1 MPSLRYATNE
11 LRRRRS
17 RTVLTALGLAAG
29 VSLVMGIVGVSEGL
43 DQAQAKVLSPL
54 TSVGTDILVTR
65 TVGATTPTK
74 AGASPSPT
82 PAPPAQGGGAQRG
95 QGGGFFGGGPGGP
108 PGGGAASALSSL
120 NDADTTA
127 LLNENSSVVTDL
139 AKLGKPGT
147 TFTKDFFLPGTLLTF
162 PDTAVSQVESVAGVK
177 SVVGGLSL
185 LAQHE
190 TGTVPNIVA
199 SVKTGGETLT
209 STVRPAALTEA
220 EQTAVRSCIQKNG
233 GFGNDGPGNASPG
246 PRPSDGGGGGG
257 GGGGRRSLGG
267 FGGGAF
273 EKCLPARFQ
282 EYNAQVTTPLRTI
295 TQIVNPPTTDTTSQ
309 SYTVAGVDPT
319 SPDAGLVTRAQV
331 ASGSWFSATPASE
344 VLVNTAYASK
354 KSVAVGASLPINGT
368 SYKVVGLVNPT
379 LTGNTADIYFS
390 LSTLQTE
397 ASKSGRINEI
407 LVRADSA
414 SQVDKVAADI
424 RTLLPGAQVVT
435 TKSLAD
441 NVTGSLHNAQQVASR
456 LGGAL
461 ALIVLIA
468 AFVIAVLLTLSSVA
482 KRVREIGTLRALGW
496 SRGRVVGQIVSETLG
511 IGLIGGVIGIGLGY
525 LVSAAAQAFSPALSA
540 TTTGVGSASSV
551 AALFNQAA
559 PTAVSTSVKLSAPI
573 SATTIALG
581 MACALVGGLI
591 AGTLG
596 GWRAAR
602 LAPSVAL
609 RDLG

>member
-1 MPSLRYATNE
+1 MPYLRYVTNE
-11 LRRRRS
+11 LRRRRA

-29 VSLVMGIVGVSEGL
+29 VSLVMGIVGVSAGL
-43 DQAQAKVLSPL
+43 DRAQAKVLSPL

-65 TVGATTPTK
+65 TVGVTSPTS
-74 AGASPSPT
+74 ASPSPT
-82 PAPPAQGGGAQRG
+82 PAPQTGRAGG
-95 QGGGFFGGGPGGP
+95 GGGFFGGGPGGP
-108 PGGGAASALSSL
+108 PGGGAGNPLASL

-127 LLNENSSVVTDL
+127 LLHENSSVVTDL

-147 TFTKDFFLPGTLLTF
+147 TFTRDFFLPGTLLTF
-162 PDTAVSQVESVAGVK
+162 PDTAVSQVASVSGVT
-177 SVVGGLSL
+177 SAVGGLSL
-185 LAQHE
+185 LAQHQ

-220 EQTAVRSCIQKNG
+220 EQAAVRSCIQASG
-233 GFGNDGPGNASPG
+233 GFGDDGNNASPQ
-246 PRPSDGGGGGG
+246 PRPSPGA
-257 GGGGRRSLGG
+257 GGGRGGLGG
-267 FGGGAF
+267 FGGGRF

-282 EYNAQVTTPLRTI
+282 EYNAQVVTPLRTI
-295 TQIVNPPTTDTTSQ
+295 TQIVNPPTTDTTSS
-309 SYTVAGVDPT
+309 SYTVAGVDPA

-331 ASGSWFSATPASE
+331 TSGSWFSGTPASE

-354 KSVAVGASLPINGT
+354 KSIAVGATLPINGT
-368 SYKVVGLVNPT
+368 SYRVVGLVNPT
-379 LTGNTADIYFS
+379 LTGNTADVYFP
-390 LSTLQTE
+390 LSTLQKV
-397 ASKSGRINEI
+397 ASKTGRVNAV
-407 LVRADSA
+407 LVRASSA
-414 SQVDKVAADI
+414 SQVDRVAADI
-424 RTLLPGAQVVT
+424 KRLLPGAQVVT

-456 LGGAL
+456 LGGVL

-468 AFVIAVLLTLSSVA
+468 AFVIAILLTLSSVA

-496 SRGRVVGQIVSETLG
+496 SRRRVVGQIVSETLG
-511 IGLIGGVIGIGLGY
+511 IGLLGGVIGVGLGY
-525 LVSAAAQAFSPALSA
+525 LVAAAAHAFSPTLSA
-540 TTTGVGSASSV
+540 TTTGVASASSV
-551 AALFNQAA
+551 GALFNQAA
-559 PTAVSTSVKLSAPI
+559 PASVSTAVRLSAPI
-573 SATTIALG
+573 SLGTIALG
-581 MACALVGGLI
+581 MGCALVGGLI

>member
-82 PAPPAQGGGAQRG
+82 PAPAAQGGGAQRG

-257 GGGGRRSLGG
+257 GRRSLGG

-354 KSVAVGASLPINGT
+354 KSVTVGASLPINGT

>member
-1 MPSLRYATNE
+1 MVSLRYVTNE
-11 LRRRRS
+11 LRRRRA

-29 VSLVMGIVGVSEGL
+29 VSLVMGIVGVSAGL

-65 TVGATTPTK
+65 TVGATSSSG
-74 AGASPSPT
+74 GASPSPT
-82 PAPPAQGGGAQRG
+82 PVPQGR
-95 QGGGFFGGGPGGP
+95 QGGGFFGGGGGG
-108 PGGGAASALSSL
+108 PGGGGPGGTAQALAAL

-147 TFTKDFFLPGTLLTF
+147 AFTRDFFLPGTLLTF

-177 SVVGGLSL
+177 SAVGGLSL

-209 STVRPAALTEA
+209 STVRPAALTTA
-220 EQTAVRSCIQKNG
+220 EQEAVRSCIQASG
-233 GFGNDGPGNASPG
+233 GFGQDQGGGNASPQ
-246 PRPSDGGGGGG
+246 PRRSPVTD
-257 GGGGRRSLGG
+257 GGGRRGGGLGG
-267 FGGGAF
+267 FGGGRF

-282 EYNAQVTTPLRTI
+282 VYNAQVVTPLRTI
-295 TQIVNPPTTDTTSQ
+295 NQIVNPPTTDTTSQ

-319 SPDAGLVTRAQV
+319 SPDAGLITRAQV

-354 KSVAVGASLPINGT
+354 KSIAVGAKLPINGT

-379 LTGNTADIYFS
+379 LTGNTADVYFP
-390 LSTLQTE
+390 LSTLQT
-397 ASKSGRINEI
+397 AATKTGRVNEI

-414 SQVDKVAADI
+414 GQVDKVAADI
-424 RTLLPGAQVVT
+424 KRLLPGAQVVT

-456 LGGAL
+456 LGGVL

-468 AFVIAVLLTLSSVA
+468 AFVIAILLTLSSVT

-511 IGLIGGVIGIGLGY
+511 IGLLGGVVGVALGY
-525 LVSAAAQAFSPALSA
+525 LVAAAAHAFSPALSA
-540 TTTGVGSASSV
+540 TTTGVESVSSV
-551 AALFNQAA
+551 GSLFNQAA
-559 PTAVSTSVKLSAPI
+559 PAAVSQSVRLSAPI
-573 SATTIALG
+573 SVGTIALG
-581 MACALVGGLI
+581 MGCALVGGLI

-602 LAPSVAL
+602 LSPSVAL

>member
-1 MPSLRYATNE
+1 MPSLRYVANE
-11 LRRRRS
+11 LRRRRA
-17 RTVLTALGLAAG
+17 RTALTALGLAAG
-29 VSLVMGIVGVSEGL
+29 VSLVMGIVGVSAGL

-65 TVGATTPTK
+65 TVGATSPSTAAT
-74 AGASPSPT
+74 ASPSPS
-82 PAPPAQGGGAQRG
+82 PQ
-95 QGGGFFGGGPGGP
+95 
-108 PGGGAASALSSL
+108 ALTAL

-147 TFTKDFFLPGTLLTF
+147 AFTRDFFLPGTLLTF
-162 PDTAVSQVESVAGVK
+162 PDTAVSQVEGVAGVK
-177 SVVGGLSL
+177 SAVGGLSL

-209 STVRPAALTEA
+209 STVRPAALTTA
-220 EQTAVRSCIQKNG
+220 EQAAVRSCIQASG
-233 GFGNDGPGNASPG
+233 GFGNDQGNASPG
-246 PRPSDGGGGGG
+246 PRPSPGAN
-257 GGGGRRSLGG
+257 GGGRGGGLGG
-267 FGGGAF
+267 FGGGRF

-282 EYNAQVTTPLRTI
+282 EYNAQVVTPLRTI

-309 SYTVAGVDPT
+309 SYTVAGVDPA

-331 ASGSWFSATPASE
+331 ASGSWFSASPASE

-354 KSVAVGASLPINGT
+354 KSIAVGAKLPINGT

-379 LTGNTADIYFS
+379 LTGNTADVYFP
-390 LSTLQTE
+390 LSTLQT
-397 ASKSGRINEI
+397 AATKSGRVNEI

-414 SQVDKVAADI
+414 AQVDKVAADI
-424 RTLLPGAQVVT
+424 KRLLPGAQVVT

-456 LGGAL
+456 LGGVL

-468 AFVIAVLLTLSSVA
+468 AFVIAILLTLSSVT

-511 IGLIGGVIGIGLGY
+511 IGLLGGVIGVGLGY
-525 LVSAAAQAFSPALSA
+525 LVAMAAHAFSPALSA
-540 TTTGVGSASSV
+540 TTSGVQAVSSV
-551 AALFNQAA
+551 SALFNQAA
-559 PTAVSTSVKLSAPI
+559 PAAATTSVRLSAPI
-573 SATTIALG
+573 SLGTIALG
-581 MACALVGGLI
+581 MGCALIGGLI